1 MNSVNVLGRLTAC
14 ALPNGTTEKPVAKF
28 SIAVQ
33 RPYKNAQGERDC
45 DFLDCVAFGKLADF
59 ALSRLQ
65 KGERI
70 GVSGALRVSS
80 YVDSQGIKRRAWEIV
95 AENIYFADGKP
106 QTVENPPLDYPFE
119 EG

>member
-14 ALPNGTTEKPVAKF
+14 ALPYGTTEKPVAKF

-45 DFLDCVAFGKLADF
+45 DFLDCVAFGKLAEF

-65 KGERI
+65 KGERVA
-70 GVSGALRVSS
+70 VSGSLRVGS
-80 YVDSQGIKRRAWEIV
+80 YTDNQGIKRRSWEIV
-95 AENIYFADGKP
+95 ADNIYFADGKP
-106 QTVENPPLDYPFE
+106 QQVENPPLDYPF
-119 EG
+119 